1 LDHALLLRP
10 TLFVRL
16 DLISGGLMKIAAQTV
31 VKFAW
36 TLEIDRKR
44 VDGTPEGET
53 QTILIG
59 HTHGLPVQLEAS
71 LIGLEAGEHKTVSIE
86 PEDAYGVYDPSK
98 RQVVPTSSFPAGANL
113 KIGAKFFSQ
122 DQAGKPLAA
131 RVIGLTGEGV
141 TVDFNHE
148 FAGKILEYKLDVRSV
163 RAAEVGELEH
173 GHVHGDGG
181 IKHKH

>member
-1 LDHALLLRP
+1 
-10 TLFVRL
+10 
-16 DLISGGLMKIAAQTV
+16 MKIAAQTV

-36 TLEIDRKR
+36 TLEIDGKR

-71 LIGLEAGEHKTVSIE
+71 LIGLEAGEHKTVIIE
-86 PEDAYGVYDPSK
+86 PEDAYGVYDPGK
-98 RQVVPTSSFPAGANL
+98 RQIVPTSSFPVGANL
-113 KIGAKFFSQ
+113 QVGATFFTQ
-122 DQAGKPLAA
+122 DTRGNPLTA
-131 RVIGLTGEGV
+131 RVVESSGENV

-148 FAGKILEYKLDVRSV
+148 FAGKILEYVLDVRSV
-163 RAAEVGELEH
+163 RAAEAGELEH

-181 IKHKH
+181 IKHEH

>member
-1 LDHALLLRP
+1 VIKAW
-10 TLFVRL
+10 LFVRL
-16 DLISGGLMKIAAQTV
+16 GFLSGGLMKIAAQTV

-36 TLEIDRKR
+36 TLSVEGKR

-71 LIGLEAGEHKTVSIE
+71 LIGLEVGEHKTVIIE
-86 PEDAYGVYDPSK
+86 AEDAYGVYDPGK
-98 RQVVPTSSFPAGANL
+98 RQIVPTSSFPVGANL
-113 KIGAKFFSQ
+113 QVGATFFTQ
-122 DQAGKPLAA
+122 DAEGNPLTA
-131 RVIGLTGEGV
+131 RVIESPGENV

-148 FAGKILEYKLDVRSV
+148 FAGKILEYKIEVQSV
-163 RAAEVGELEH
+163 RVAEAGELEH

-181 IKHKH
+181 IKHEH

>member
-1 LDHALLLRP
+1 VIKAW
-10 TLFVRL
+10 LFVRL

-36 TLEIDRKR
+36 TLSVDGKR
-44 VDGTPEGET
+44 VDGMPEGET

-59 HTHGLPVQLEAS
+59 YTHGLPVQLEAS
-71 LIGLEAGEHKTVSIE
+71 LLGLEMGEHKTVIIE
-86 PEDAYGVYDPSK
+86 PENAYGVYDPGK
-98 RQVVPTSSFPAGANL
+98 RQIVPTSSFPVGANVQV
-113 KIGAKFFSQ
+113 GAKFFTQ
-122 DQAGKPLAA
+122 DDEGNPLTA
-131 RVIGLTGEGV
+131 RVIESSGEYV

-148 FAGKILEYKLDVRSV
+148 HAGKILEYKIDVRSV